1 MTREY
6 DTPKYRNNRKALLA
20 SKPACHWCGQ
30 PATTADHL
38 IEIHAGGTSDMD
50 NLVPACGPCNSRRG
64 SKYQQQ
70 QAHAKKK
77 SRENAIFRQT
87 EITPAPINPL
97 FLPNQPEPVAIDS
110 DQPEPAP
117 TGRERPRL
125 ELCQVGGN
133 SFGPAVAAWARDVMG
148 VELFPW
154 QVAALSGQLMCDDA
168 GNLLHR
174 ESLVSTARQNGK
186 SVALQALIGW
196 ATTAWSEQLGRPVT
210 VLSTA
215 NQLDRAEAIHTA
227 LSPVLIDKFGAKK
240 LEAIGR
246 KSVTMRNGSKWEVRA
261 ATTRLHGGSYDLIVV
276 DELWNIPA
284 AVLDEALRPSMI
296 ARPNPL
302 LSCWSTAGDANSDG
316 MIRMRERALAE
327 LERGEPSDLYFA
339 EWSLPPGV
347 PANNPDYWGYPN
359 PSLGYTITVKA
370 LRAAMGN
377 ESFARAHLNQWI
389 TARGAWLDPG
399 EWDKHRTTIDMPC
412 GGVLAVDSSIDEARY
427 VGVRAT
433 AIDGRVMVHVEFVVE
448 TEDAMWAEIARV
460 MADKTVTLAVTPS
473 LELHLPVELNRRF
486 TTVGYG
492 ELLRYTALVRA
503 MILEDRVIHTG
514 HRSLA
519 EHVNRAVLVKTA
531 QGAVLSSQ
539 KSPGPIEI
547 ARCAVWAISLVSRP
561 VSKQRPVMAIVK

>member
-50 NLVPACGPCNSRRG
+50 NLVPACQPCNSRRG
-64 SKYQQQ
+64 STYQAK
-70 QAHAKKK
+70 QAHKKQIARNK
-77 SRENAIFRQT
+77 AFFT
-87 EITPAPINPL
+87 EKQITPTPL
-97 FLPNQPEPVAIDS
+97 VSPSFANQPELAAIS
-110 DQPEPAP
+110 PDQPEPAP
-117 TGRERPRL
+117 LGREHPRL
-125 ELCQVGGN
+125 ATAVVGGK
-133 SFGPAVAAWARDVMG
+133 SLGPQVAAWSRDVMG
-148 VELFPW
+148 VELFPC
-154 QVAALSGQLMCDDA
+154 QVAALSGQLACDNQGD
-168 GNLLHR
+168 LVFR

-196 ATTAWSEQLGRPVT
+196 ALTEWAEQIGRPIT

-215 NQLDRAEAIHTA
+215 NQLDRAEAIHGA
-227 LSPVLIDKFGAKK
+227 LAHILCDKFGAKQ
-240 LEAIGR
+240 LQAIGR
-246 KSVTMRNGSKWEVRA
+246 KSVTMRNGSRWDVRA

-296 ARPNPL
+296 AKPNPL
-302 LSCWSTAGDANSDG
+302 MSCWSTAGDATSDA
-316 MIRMRERALAE
+316 MIHMRERALAE
-327 LERGEPSDLYFA
+327 IERGDQSDLYFA

-347 PANNPDYWGYPN
+347 PAGDEQYWGYPN
-359 PSLGYTITVKA
+359 PSLGYTITTKA

-389 TARGAWLDPG
+389 TARGAWLDAG
-399 EWDKHRTTIDMPC
+399 EWEKHRTNMDMPT
-412 GGVLAVDSSIDEARY
+412 GGILAVDSSIDDARY
-427 VGVRAT
+427 VGVRAV
-433 AIDGRVMVHVEFVVE
+433 AVDGRVMVDVEFVTD
-448 TEDAMWAEIARV
+448 TEDDMWAQIARV
-460 MADKTVTLAVTPS
+460 MADKTVTLAITPT
-473 LELHLPVELNRRF
+473 LELHLPIELNRRF

-492 ELLRYTALVRA
+492 ELLRYTALVRG
-503 MILEDRVIHTG
+503 MVQEDRVIHTG
-514 HRSLA
+514 HRLLA
-519 EHVNRAVLVKTA
+519 EHITRAVLVKTA

-547 ARCAVWAISLVSRP
+547 ARCSVWAISLVSKP